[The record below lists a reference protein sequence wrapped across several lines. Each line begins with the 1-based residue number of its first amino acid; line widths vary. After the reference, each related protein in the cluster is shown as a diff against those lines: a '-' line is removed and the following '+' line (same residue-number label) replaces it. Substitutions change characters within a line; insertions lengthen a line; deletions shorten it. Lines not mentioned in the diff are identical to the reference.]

1 MAKLIVSDT
10 TAILHLAKIGEV
22 NILKR
27 LYTQILIPKEVF
39 SELMQGRKTQPEILK
54 VENSDWIKIFKVKN
68 RSLVNKLQRH
78 LDLGESEAIALS
90 IQMNADLL
98 IIDERRGREIAKKAG
113 RNIIGT
119 VGVLVKAK
127 KEGKISEIS
136 SYLKRLYY
144 SYMIFS
150 LKKPV

>member
-1 MAKLIVSDT
+1 
-10 TAILHLAKIGEV
+10 
-22 NILKR
+22 
-27 LYTQILIPKEVF
+27 
-39 SELMQGRKTQPEILK
+39 MQGRKTQPEILK

-136 SYLKRLYY
+136 SYLKRLKATGFRMSEDLYKRA
-144 SYMIFS
+144 
-150 LKKPV
+150 LEEAGEKNR